1 MKKFLLSI
9 FAVLFAFAG
18 VQAGEYTYTFSAK
31 QFTANGTKTLG
42 NVDWTLAGDGGFWGY
57 DGTKGQQFG
66 SGNKPYKTLTLST
79 SGISGT
85 ITKIVVNTSGA
96 SSINASFTVSV
107 GGTQYGSS
115 TKLTTSATA
124 YTFTGTASG
133 DIELS
138 YTQTSSKAIYI
149 KSISVTYEAGGGGG
163 GTPVPTFNPVSGT
176 TFEETL
182 EVVITATDGAA
193 IHYTLNGEEPN
204 TDSEIYSDPIVI
216 DETSTVKAIA
226 VVDGVS
232 SSVAEATYTKVKLID
247 LNGCSVA
254 DAIEAY
260 GNGQTG
266 NATIVGY
273 IVGTM
278 VDNKFVPG
286 SEGAV
291 AANLVIADD
300 PNETDYSKCIP
311 VQLSSGTIRD
321 VLNLLD
327 TPANLGRKVTLSGS
341 LEKYFT
347 VAGLKSLKTAGL
359 YWNVSEA
366 GYATLYLGYKVVIP
380 ETVKAYLATGV
391 AGKYVALSEVTGILP
406 ANTGLILEGEGEHL
420 FNITSSAATVD
431 VEANLLT
438 GTLTDTEITKG
449 EGNSYYILA
458 NGEEGIGFYNP
469 IYDGDENKFN
479 NAANKAYLVVPAEQA
494 EGIACYSFRF
504 GEGTTGIENVTT
516 ENVNVTVIYDL
527 TGRRV
532 EAITAPGI
540 YVVNGKKV
548 LVK

>member
-1 MKKFLLSI
+1 ML
-9 FAVLFAFAG
+9 AVFG
-18 VQAGEYTYTFSAK
+18 VQAEEVTFNFKDLYGSANVSSPESK
-31 QFTANGTKTLG
+31 TVGGITISYAKNSAGTAPAFNKDGTLRLYYGSGKGGSATFTT
-42 NVDWTLAGDGGFWGY
+42 
-57 DGTKGQQFG
+57 DGTKKITGAVITAISTSYTPNVNYSVDG
-66 SGNKPYKTLTLST
+66 GNST
-79 SGISGT
+79 SGLWDGAVMTISNIQASNTLMIQNANTTNTQLRITSIVLT
-85 ITKIVVNTSGA
+85 IESGA
-96 SSINASFTVSV
+96 
-107 GGTQYGSS
+107 GEG
-115 TKLTTSATA
+115 
-124 YTFTGTASG
+124 SG
-133 DIELS
+133 DTPE
-138 YTQTSSKAIYI
+138 
-149 KSISVTYEAGGGGG
+149 
-163 GTPVPTFNPVSGT
+163 TPVPTFNPVSGT
-176 TFEETL
+176 TFEESL
-182 EVVITATDGAA
+182 EVVITATDATVY
-193 IHYTLNGEEPN
+193 YT
-204 TDSEIYSDPIVI
+204 TDESDPATSDTRVEYTEPFEIT
-216 DETSTVKAIA
+216 ETTTVKAIA

-300 PNETDYSKCIP
+300 PNETDISKCIP
-311 VQLSSGTIRD
+311 VQLSSGSTIRE

-327 TPANLGRKVTLSGS
+327 TPDNLGRKVTLSGS

-391 AGKYVALSEVTGILP
+391 TDKYVALSEVTGILP

-420 FNITSSAATVD
+420 FNITSSAATVE
-431 VEANLLT
+431 VEANLLA

-469 IYDGDENKFN
+469 ILGEDETKFN

-504 GEGTTGIENVTT
+504 PGTTGVEEITDNREQS
-516 ENVNVTVIYDL
+516 TVIYDL

-540 YVVNGKKV
+540 YIVNG
-548 LVK
+548 VKRVVR